1 MRRAFGILR
10 AETKLSFRYVSHG
23 EEHEYDEDHFFT
35 GWRSTPPVSRR
46 SRKSQ
51 KLEYRPGLYRQGR
64 EHDSAGRDYRV
75 KLDNNQAVFRAANSD
90 RTYNVPVKLATE
102 PRKYDETKLE
112 LKVQGDTEV
121 IEAIDLAGT
130 ATKLEFGE

>member
-1 MRRAFGILR
+1 MKTTSFLAGGVLL
-10 AETKLSFRYVSHG
+10 LSAVAVVSA
-23 EEHEYDEDHFFT
+23 
-35 GWRSTPPVSRR
+35 
-46 SRKSQ
+46 KSWDIALDYTA
-51 KLEYRPGLYRQGR
+51 K
-64 EHDSAGRDYRV
+64 AGNVTLPAGNYSV
-75 KLDNNQAVFRAANSD
+75 KLDNNQAVFRAASSD

-112 LKVQGDTEV
+112 VKVQGDTEM